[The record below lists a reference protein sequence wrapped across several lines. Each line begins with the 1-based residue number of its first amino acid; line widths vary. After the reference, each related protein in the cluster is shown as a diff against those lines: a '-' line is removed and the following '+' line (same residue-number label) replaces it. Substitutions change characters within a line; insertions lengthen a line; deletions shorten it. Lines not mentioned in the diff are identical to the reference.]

1 MVNKMEIME
10 AEKMSPQDT
19 FRFRCDSCGKCCRN
33 RGAILLNPHDIVR
46 MQKYLELSL
55 KEILDI
61 YCEAYIGESS
71 RVPIVRLRHAAVC
84 VFLMHG
90 KCLIQEAKPS
100 VCVLYPL
107 GRITEVG
114 KTDVKY
120 FLQDVGCGKRDRE
133 NHVADWL
140 RNLGEDHEE
149 CACIWYSLIGE
160 ASDFMRDLP
169 KGAGLQNLQEALF
182 GLLYDGYDCDS
193 PLAPQLR
200 GRLDAFRRFFRKPEG
215 GCAGSDDG
223 RRADDGQADDDI

>member
-33 RGAILLNPHDIVR
+33 RGDILLNPHDIVR

-107 GRITEVG
+107 GRITG
-114 KTDVKY
+114 RKDGCKI
-120 FLQDVGCGKRDRE
+120 FPAGCG
-133 NHVADWL
+133 
-140 RNLGEDHEE
+140 
-149 CACIWYSLIGE
+149 
-160 ASDFMRDLP
+160 MRKERP
-169 KGAGLQNLQEALF
+169 GKP
-182 GLLYDGYDCDS
+182 C
-193 PLAPQLR
+193 
-200 GRLDAFRRFFRKPEG
+200 GRLAAEPGRGSRGMRMHMVQPDWRSFRFYEG
-215 GCAGSDDG
+215 LAKGS
-223 RRADDGQADDDI
+223 RAAEPSGGSVRIII